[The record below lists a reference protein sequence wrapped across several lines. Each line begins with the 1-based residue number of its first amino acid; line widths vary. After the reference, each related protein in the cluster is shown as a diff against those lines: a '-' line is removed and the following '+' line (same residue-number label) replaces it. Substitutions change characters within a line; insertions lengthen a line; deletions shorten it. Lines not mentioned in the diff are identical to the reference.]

1 LLIKFQKSHE
11 ALQNPRRL
19 SELEQ
24 FDSDIKGIEDGIVQ
38 FLVNSPLFLGQNS
51 IFSTI
56 KAYFI
61 TRKTLTQT
69 MLKELTGFSAG
80 IISQELKKLINMHII
95 QKIGKG
101 DSGQILYS
109 MESVELAFIAAFLH
123 LYDDVLEWED
133 VFQKIKLEMDAE
145 KDVLEQLNG
154 YKTIYRWID
163 MILNSIVIY
172 QQLLQLFKE
181 EKAALEKI

>member
-1 LLIKFQKSHE
+1 MLIKFRKSYKP
-11 ALQNPRRL
+11 LQTPRRL
-19 SELEQ
+19 SELEP

-38 FLVNSPLFLGQNS
+38 FLIDSPLFLGQNS

-80 IISQELKKLINMHII
+80 KISQELKKLISLHII
-95 QKIGKG
+95 QKVGKNENG
-101 DSGQILYS
+101 EFLYS

-123 LYDDVLEWED
+123 SYDEVLEWEE
-133 VFQKIKLEMDAE
+133 VFQKIKLELDAE
-145 KDVLEQLNG
+145 RDELEQLNG
-154 YKTIYRWID
+154 YKTIYRLID

-181 EKAALEKI
+181 EKAALEKK